1 LIDEN
6 WIKMRLGITEHYP
19 LIDEKRI
26 KNRLGIENSH
36 SEVVV
41 EVWIATS
48 ILYLKLEGVDA
59 YLPRNRT

>member
-19 LIDEKRI
+19 LIDEKWI
-26 KNRLGIENSH
+26 KNRLGIGNRH

-48 ILYLKLEGVDA
+48 ILDL
-59 YLPRNRT
+59 